1 VKVSIQAMCV
11 LCAIVMGGSVVLG
24 KGAGKP
30 PVAKKVP
37 RKTEIHGRTLVDDYF
52 WMREKTNPE
61 VIANLKAENAYA
73 DSMTAGAAR
82 FRSTLYDEMLRRI
95 KETDVNVP
103 YRQDGYY
110 YYTRTQAGQQYPIFC
125 RKRGSLE
132 AAEEVLLDENRM
144 AADSAYFSLGDTEV
158 SDDGNLLAY
167 TTDTTGFR
175 QYTLH
180 IKDLRTGKVLGDT
193 AERITSLVWG
203 NDSKTLFY
211 TQEDAVTKRSDKFYR
226 HVLGRPGDDL
236 LFDEKDE
243 KYSVSSYRT
252 RSRGYVVL
260 TSFSSTTSEC
270 RYVPANRPG
279 EAPVVLLPRREN
291 HEYYLDHRGDL
302 FYIRT
307 NDTGK
312 NFRLVTAPVADA
324 RVENWVEKVPARK
337 DVMLEGIDC
346 FATFDVLQERRQGV
360 SQLRVVDAKSGQS
373 HDIAFPE
380 PVFTIW
386 GNSNEEFDATKYRLN
401 YQSFVRP
408 NTVYDYDVAARKL
421 EVLKQQEVLGGYD
434 ASKYGSERIE
444 ATASD
449 GTKVPI
455 SLVYRKDLVRD
466 GSRPL
471 LLEGYGSYGSSNDVD
486 FSSSRLS
493 LLDRG
498 VIFGIA
504 HIRGGGEMGKEW
516 HDQGK
521 MMVKKNTFTDFIA
534 CADHLVAE
542 KYTSRDKLVITG
554 GSAGGL
560 LMGAVTNMRPDL
572 AKAVVSYVPYVDV
585 INTMLDNT
593 IPLTS
598 VEYLEWGNPNEKT
611 AFEYMLSYSPYDN
624 VERKAYPTM
633 LVRTSLNDSQ
643 VMYWE
648 PAKYVAKLRAM
659 KTDSNLLLFK
669 VKLEPGGHGG
679 ASGRYDRLKDT
690 AFDYAFILGQMGISK

>member
-1 VKVSIQAMCV
+1 MKVSIQAMCV